1 MKKLLHLMLLCLLLP
16 LLSHAQAWD
25 DALYRQIEQSI
36 QQPQISGEDYL
47 ITKFGAKTTNTAAQ
61 NQKAIQKAIDKCSKK
76 GGGRVVVPA
85 GEPFLTGAI
94 TLKSHVNLFVEE
106 GATLLFAFE
115 PELYP
120 IVETSWEGL
129 ECFNLSPCIYAFK
142 QTDIAVT
149 GRGTIDGGGSKET
162 WWPWCGAAKF
172 GWREGMIAQK
182 IEARPRLLK
191 NGEDG
196 IPMYNEQG
204 QRSPERVFGPKD
216 GLRPQLVSFN
226 KCERILLEDVTLLR
240 SPFWV
245 IHPLHSTDITVRR
258 VKMINDGPNG
268 DGCDPECCDRVLIED
283 CFFNTGDDCIAIKSG
298 RNRDGRERNMPSK
311 NIIIRGCEMKNG
323 HGGVVV
329 GSEISGGCQNVFA
342 HDCVMDSPSL
352 ERVLRIKTNSC
363 RGGIIENINMKD
375 IKVGQCKEAVLKIN
389 LDYEHNEIC
398 CRGFNP
404 TVRKVYMEN
413 VTSEKSKYGALII
426 GLDTVCNVYDV
437 MVKNC
442 RFNGVAQGNKITGQT
457 RNIHYDNYFCNGSL
471 CLTEMPYKHYSE
483 WMTYSEMKRTPKSY
497 MLDFSTRP
505 KWSYVM
511 GIELEG
517 MLDTYLRYGGDEI
530 RKYCQEY
537 TDTMINEKGDIRGYN
552 ILDYNLDNIR
562 TGHFVTRMYQ
572 QWPEKKNLLAMQ
584 TMMKQLQNQP
594 RTVADKVYWHKAIY
608 AYQVW
613 LDGIFMGLPYRCLTA
628 PITNNPQKSQKPQ
641 KPQNSQKPQK
651 PQKPQQPQNPQQPQ
665 TLAIFDDAVN
675 QLKVT
680 YERTLDPKTGLNRHA
695 YDETRKAFWADPE
708 TGLSQHCWGRAQ
720 GWYTMALIEVLDA
733 LPESYSRRDEV
744 IDLLKKDF
752 DAILKWQDK
761 QSGTWYQV
769 MDSPGRE
776 GNYLEST
783 CSAMFT
789 YALLKAYRKGYVGA
803 KYRDAGIRAY
813 RGIINNFIRVN
824 EDKTISLTSGCSVAG
839 LGPAATPE
847 VEAALKKIN
856 PKGKVKENRRRDG
869 SYSYYLSEK
878 VRDNDAKGLGPF
890 IWASLEME
898 MLGYDTGNT
907 LAEINRPA
915 VVGRNNP
922 VITEADPLA
931 SLTVGNG
938 HFATTVDVTGMQS
951 YPFDYEAGVP
961 LTAMS
966 DWGWHKFENTAGLT
980 PAESEKTFDLGHGH
994 PEAYAVEYKA
1004 SKGDDARRVA
1014 ATEYFRVNPHRL
1026 NLGIIGLE
1034 LYRDGAAGATGATGA
1049 SEANGA
1055 QSPQKPQSPQQPHN
1069 LIPLSDLTDIRQE
1082 LQLYDGKIESSFRAD
1097 GQPVEVTT
1105 AALQNMDAVIYRIKT
1120 PLLKDGRA
1128 RVSIRLPY
1136 PTGRHADA
1144 ATDLT
1149 KPGRHTSRIVSS
1161 GKDYA
1166 VIDHQIDSTRY
1177 TLTLQ
1182 WEGDATITECD
1193 RHYFTL
1199 TTTSDVLAFKATYSP
1214 ISPLCSGAAAAL
1226 AAAATPAATVPATTL
1241 VFDQELRAVIR
1252 SWNRWWQQGAIVD
1265 FSQCTDPRAR
1275 ELERRVVLSQYL
1287 TQVNCAN
1294 SQPPQETGLTYN
1306 SWFGRPH
1313 LEMTWWHMVD
1323 FALWNRPEVVARV
1336 MDWYNDVAYPVARQ
1350 IAQRQGFKGI
1360 RWMKMTDPWAGEAPS
1375 NTGSFLIWQQPHYIY
1390 MAEELYRANP
1400 TAETLKKYATQVEE
1414 TAEFMAD
1421 FVNKATTSAQ
1431 FSQFSQSPQKP
1442 HSPQKPQKPQP
1453 PYYLQGATAMQESMS
1468 KDFSFN
1474 HPFELAYWQY
1484 GLNVA
1489 NAWRERMG
1497 KARNAQW
1504 DAIADGLTPLPLRDG
1519 SIYTAG
1525 LPKGK
1530 TAGLPSFD
1538 PFDTVGS
1545 GTAAAQP
1552 TQGKTTLQ
1560 TFDEKCRNDH
1570 PAVLGAC
1577 GLLPLSESH
1586 PLYDPAKMTT
1596 TLGWVMK
1603 NWNWQTTWGWD
1614 YGMVAMAAARLGLP
1628 TTALDALLIN
1638 TQKNT
1643 YLKNGHNFQTADRL
1657 RLYLPGNGALLSA
1670 IAMMCAGWDGC
1681 QQPMNPGFPQ
1691 DGSWNVRWE
1700 GLQRMQ

>member
-1 MKKLLHLMLLCLLLP
+1 MLLCLLFP
-16 LLSHAQAWD
+16 MFTYADHWD
-25 DALYRQIEQSI
+25 EAKYKQIEQSI
-36 QQPQISGEDYL
+36 QQPQINGRDYD
-47 ITKFGAKTTNTAAQ
+47 ITKFGAKPEATAAQ

-76 GGGRVVVPA
+76 GGGRVIVPA
-85 GEPFLTGAI
+85 GKTFKTGAI
-94 TLKSHVNLFVEE
+94 SLKSHVNLHVEE
-106 GATLLFAFE
+106 GAVLLFTFE

-129 ECFNLSPCIYAFK
+129 ECFNLSPCVYAFK

-149 GRGTIDGGGSKET
+149 GKGPIDGSGSKET
-162 WWPWCGAAKF
+162 WWPWCGAPKF
-172 GWREGMIAQK
+172 GWKEGIISQK

-311 NIIIRGCEMKNG
+311 NIIIRNCEMKNG

-329 GSEISGGCQNVFA
+329 GSEISGGCQNVYA
-342 HDCVMDSPSL
+342 HDCVMDSPNL
-352 ERVLRIKTNSC
+352 DRVLRIKTNSC
-363 RGGIIENINMKD
+363 RGGIIENINMRN
-375 IKVGQCKEAVLKIN
+375 IKVGQCAEAVVKIN

-404 TVRKVYMEN
+404 TVRNINVEN
-413 VTSEKSKYGALII
+413 VTCNKSKYGVLVIA
-426 GLDTVCNVYDV
+426 LDTICNVYDV
-437 MVKNC
+437 NIKNC
-442 RFNGVAQGNKITGQT
+442 QFNGVAQGNMITGQT
-457 RNIHYDNYFCNGSL
+457 RDIRYDNYFCNGSL

-483 WMTYSEMKRTPKSY
+483 WMTYSEMKRTQRSY
-497 MLDFSTRP
+497 LLDFSTKP

-517 MLDTYLRYGGDEI
+517 MLDTYLRYGGEDI
-530 RKYCQEY
+530 RRYCQEY
-537 TDTMINEKGDIRGYN
+537 TDTMINEKGEIRGYN

-572 QWPEKKNLLAMQ
+572 QWPEAKNLLAMK
-584 TMMKQLQNQP
+584 TMMKQLKDQP
-594 RTVADKVYWHKAIY
+594 RTKADKVFWHKAIY

-628 PITNNPQKSQKPQ
+628 PITTKTAKEQK
-641 KPQNSQKPQK
+641 
-651 PQKPQQPQNPQQPQ
+651 
-665 TLAIFDDAVN
+665 AIYDDAVN

-695 YDETRKAFWADPE
+695 YDETRKTFWADKE

-733 LPESYSRRDEV
+733 LPESYSRRSEV
-744 IDLLKKDF
+744 IDLLRKDF

-761 QSGTWYQV
+761 KTGTWYQV
-769 MDSPGRE
+769 MDSPNRK

-789 YALLKAYRKGYVGA
+789 YALLKAYRKGYVGTQ
-803 KYRDAGIRAY
+803 YRDAGIRAY
-813 RGIINNFIRVN
+813 KGMINNFIKVN
-824 EDKTISLTSGCSVAG
+824 ADKTISLTNCCSVAG
-839 LGPAATPE
+839 LGPAATDE
-847 VEAALKKIN
+847 VIAAMKKVN
-856 PKGKVKENRRRDG
+856 PKGSVKENARRDG
-869 SYSYYLSEK
+869 GYDYYLSEPI
-878 VRDNDAKGLGPF
+878 RDNDAKGLGPF

-898 MLGYDTGNT
+898 AMGYDTQNT
-907 LAEINRPA
+907 TAGINRQA
-915 VVGRNNP
+915 VVTRNNP

-938 HFATTVDVTGMQS
+938 HFATTVDVTGLQS
-951 YPFDYEAGVP
+951 FPFDYEAGVP

-966 DWGWHKFENTAGLT
+966 DWGWHKFENTGALT
-980 PAESEKTFDLGHGH
+980 PSESEKSFDLGHGH
-994 PEAYAVEYKA
+994 QEVYAVEYK
-1004 SKGDDARRVA
+1004 KQEDGRHKE

-1026 NLGIIGLE
+1026 NLGAIGLE
-1034 LYRDGAAGATGATGA
+1034 LKD
-1049 SEANGA
+1049 ANGKSIA
-1055 QSPQKPQSPQQPHN
+1055 
-1069 LIPLSDLTDIRQE
+1069 LSDLRAIRQE
-1082 LQLYDGKIESSFRAD
+1082 LQLYDGKIESTFRANGEQVD
-1097 GQPVEVTT
+1097 VTT
-1105 AALQNMDAVIYRIKT
+1105 AALQDRDAVVYRIKT

-1128 RVSIRLPY
+1128 RISIRLPY
-1136 PTGRHADA
+1136 PTGKHADA
-1144 ATDLT
+1144 AADWT
-1149 KPGRHTSRIVSS
+1149 KPERHVSRIVATDAHS
-1161 GKDYA
+1161 A
-1166 VIDHQIDSTRY
+1166 VIEHQLDSTRY
-1177 TLTLQ
+1177 YLTML
-1182 WEGDATITECD
+1182 WDGDAVFTECD

-1199 TTTSDVLAFKATYSP
+1199 TTTNDVLAFKAEYSQKP
-1214 ISPLCSGAAAAL
+1214 TAKSQQ
-1226 AAAATPAATVPATTL
+1226 L
-1241 VFDQELRAVIR
+1241 VFDQELKAIIKA
-1252 SWNRWWQQGAIVD
+1252 WNRWWQEGAIVD

-1287 TQVNCAN
+1287 TQINCAN
-1294 SQPPQETGLTYN
+1294 NMPPQETGLTYN

-1323 FALWNRPEVVARV
+1323 FALWNRPKVVAKV
-1336 MDWYNDVAYPVARQ
+1336 LDWYNTTAYPVAKE

-1390 MAEELYRANP
+1390 MAEELYRATP
-1400 TAETLKKYATQVEE
+1400 TAETLKKYGQQVEE

-1421 FVNKATTSAQ
+1421 FVTYKSNGTNRTNGVY
-1431 FSQFSQSPQKP
+1431 F
-1442 HSPQKPQKPQP
+1442 
-1453 PYYLQGATAMQESMS
+1453 LQGATAMQESMS

-1484 GLNVA
+1484 GLSVA
-1489 NAWRERMG
+1489 NTWRERQG
-1497 KARNAQW
+1497 LNRNAKW
-1504 DAIADGLTPLPLRDG
+1504 DEICSKMSPLPKNKEG
-1519 SIYTAG
+1519 VYTAG

-1530 TAGLPSFD
+1530 TTGLKSFD
-1538 PFDTVGS
+1538 PFDAVAS
-1545 GTAAAQP
+1545 GAVPSISTE
-1552 TQGKTTLQ
+1552 
-1560 TFDEKCRNDH
+1560 TFEEKCRNDH
-1570 PAVLGAC
+1570 PAVLGPF
-1577 GLLPLSESH
+1577 GMLPAA
-1586 PLYDPAKMTT
+1586 PLCRDTVAAKK
-1596 TLGWVMK
+1596 TLNWVMQ

-1614 YGMVAMAAARLGLP
+1614 YGMTAMAAARLGQP
-1628 TTALDALLIN
+1628 ETALKALLID

-1657 RLYLPGNGALLSA
+1657 RIYLPGNGALLTA

-1681 QQPMNPGFPQ
+1681 QNPNNPGFPQ
-1691 DGSWNVRWE
+1691 DGTWNVRWE